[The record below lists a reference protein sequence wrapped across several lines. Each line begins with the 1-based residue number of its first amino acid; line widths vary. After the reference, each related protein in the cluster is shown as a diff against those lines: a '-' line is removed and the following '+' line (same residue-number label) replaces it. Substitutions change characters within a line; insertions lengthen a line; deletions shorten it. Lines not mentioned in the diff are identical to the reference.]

1 MIVDGKKIAEEIVA
15 ELGES
20 LVGCTLGVVMNTG
33 DAATESFV
41 KIKEKIAGGLGVVLQ
56 RFDATQ
62 ISEALLCDGVV
73 VQLPIENADALLAQV
88 PPEKDVDHFPM
99 APVAAAVL
107 EILKR
112 SDVSLS
118 GKRTVVVGEGRL
130 VGKPTA
136 AMLREKG
143 AEVHIVSLEQGS
155 LDMLKD
161 ADIVVS
167 GAGSPGLVKPEM
179 LRQGVVLIDAGT
191 SESAGKLVGDC
202 DPRCADVASVFT
214 PVPGGVGPVAVAM
227 LFKNLAILTSKSQSL

>member
-1 MIVDGKKIAEEIVA
+1 MIIDGKKIAEEVVV

-20 LVGCTLGVVMNTG
+20 LVGRTLGVVMNEG

-41 KIKEKIAGGLGVVLQ
+41 KIKERIAQRLGVVLQ
-56 RFDATQ
+56 RFSPAQ
-62 ISEALLCDGVV
+62 LQEAIACDGAL
-73 VQLPIENADALLAQV
+73 VQLPIENADALLAQI
-88 PPEKDVDHFPM
+88 PAEKDVDNLPM

-118 GKRTVVVGEGRL
+118 GKKAVVVGEGRL

-136 AMLREKG
+136 IMLREQG

-155 LDMLKD
+155 LEMLKD
-161 ADIVVS
+161 ADVVVS
-167 GAGSPGLVKPEM
+167 GAGSPGLIKPEM
-179 LRQGVVLIDAGT
+179 VKEGVILIDAGT

-202 DPRCADVASVFT
+202 DPRCADVARIFT

-227 LFKNLAILTSKSQSL
+227 LFKNLAILTKK